1 MAQVRLGLGRTKRAR
16 EYSALSTTSILDVLC
31 QQHFWLKTFRCCAGR
46 ETCRA
51 SGASLGRAQGK
62 ATRVGGGDRRLKS
75 APAMWWHFSDRR
87 RDGGGGTAVF
97 SSTCVERLPQA
108 AEFGI
113 VVEHGGRSVLQWE
126 LKRLSPAGETFIK
139 DSSILLDYRH
149 AEEAG
154 VSIDAAVFGD
164 EDG

>member
-16 EYSALSTTSILDVLC
+16 EHSALSTTSILDVLC

-62 ATRVGGGDRRLKS
+62 ATRVGGGDR
-75 APAMWWHFSDRR
+75 RR

-139 DSSILLDYRH
+139 DSSILLDYRTCRRSR
-149 AEEAG
+149 G
-154 VSIDAAVFGD
+154 LDRCSSVWG
-164 EDG
+164 